1 MTSFVNTMYHL
12 YNEINNL
19 VQNSGKL
26 RRSILMNCQDLFY
39 QMLIEN
45 GDYEKIVVH
54 IFAII

>member
-1 MTSFVNTMYHL
+1 MYHL